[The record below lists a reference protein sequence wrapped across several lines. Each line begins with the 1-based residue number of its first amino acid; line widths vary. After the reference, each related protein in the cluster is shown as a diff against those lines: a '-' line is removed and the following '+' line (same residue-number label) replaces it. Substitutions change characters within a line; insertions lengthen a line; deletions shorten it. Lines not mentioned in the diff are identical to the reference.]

1 VISRDL
7 PTVMVD
13 AATGVVLP
21 TPSQLRRRLRASG
34 YVSAGRS
41 GGGGW
46 LDCHAFGNV
55 QGYAALR
62 VKLAAVVR
70 ELPPNLAE
78 VATGRRVGTP
88 TLSRASRLE
97 VAAGLL
103 SPGLISWRDT
113 VRLVREMAPDVD
125 GDEGAS

>member
-1 VISRDL
+1 MTGACARDVI
-7 PTVMVD
+7 
-13 AATGVVLP
+13 LP
-21 TPSQLRRRLRASG
+21 TPAQLRRRLRASG
-34 YVSAGRS
+34 YVSGGRS

-46 LDCHAFGNV
+46 LDCHALGNV
-55 QGYAALR
+55 QGYGALR
-62 VKLAAVVR
+62 HLLAQVAR
-70 ELPPNLAE
+70 ELLPHLAE
-78 VATGRRVGTP
+78 VATGRRVSTP

-103 SPGLISWRDT
+103 SPGLVSWRDT

>member
-1 VISRDL
+1 MTGACARDVI
-7 PTVMVD
+7 
-13 AATGVVLP
+13 LP

-34 YVSAGRS
+34 YVSGGRS

-46 LDCHAFGNV
+46 LDCHALGAV

-62 VKLAAVVR
+62 HLLAQVAR
-70 ELPPNLAE
+70 ELPPHLTE
-78 VATGRRVGTP
+78 VARGQRVGTP

-103 SPGLISWRDT
+103 SPGPVSWRDM
-113 VRLVREMAPDVD
+113 VRPVREMAQDD
-125 GDEGAS
+125 DEV

>member
-1 VISRDL
+1 
-7 PTVMVD
+7 M
-13 AATGVVLP
+13 
-21 TPSQLRRRLRASG
+21 
-34 YVSAGRS
+34 
-41 GGGGW
+41 
-46 LDCHAFGNV
+46 
-55 QGYAALR
+55 
-62 VKLAAVVR
+62 VR

-88 TLSRASRLE
+88 TLSRARASRLE

-103 SPGLISWRDT
+103 SPGLVSWRDT

>member
-1 VISRDL
+1 
-7 PTVMVD
+7 M
-13 AATGVVLP
+13 TGALDVVVP

-34 YVSAGRS
+34 YVSGGRS

-46 LDCHAFGNV
+46 LDCHALGNV

-62 VKLAAVVR
+62 ARLAEVAR

-88 TLSRASRLE
+88 TLSRASRVE

-103 SPGLISWRDT
+103 APGPVCWRDT
-113 VRLVREMAPDVD
+113 VRPVRELRDDA
-125 GDEGAS
+125 DEVVS

>member
-1 VISRDL
+1 MIAL
-7 PTVMVD
+7 PTD
-13 AATGVVLP
+13 
-21 TPSQLRRRLRASG
+21 SQLRRRLRASG
-34 YVSAGRS
+34 YVSGGRS

-46 LDCHAFGNV
+46 LDCHALGQV

-62 VKLAAVVR
+62 AKLAAVAR

-78 VATGRRVGTP
+78 VARGRRVGTP

-103 SPGLISWRDT
+103 CPGPVSWRDS
-113 VRLVREMAPDVD
+113 VRPAREMAQ
-125 GDEGAS
+125 DEDAAAEVTP

>member
-1 VISRDL
+1 
-7 PTVMVD
+7 MVD

-34 YVSAGRS
+34 YVSGGRS

-46 LDCHAFGNV
+46 LDCHALGAV

-62 VKLAAVVR
+62 HELARVAR
-70 ELPPNLAE
+70 ELPPNLLEIARGE
-78 VATGRRVGTP
+78 RVGTP

-103 SPGLISWRDT
+103 SPGLVSWRDT
-113 VRLVREMAPDVD
+113 VRLVREMAHDDD
-125 GDEGAS
+125 GEGAT

>member
-1 VISRDL
+1 
-7 PTVMVD
+7 M
-13 AATGVVLP
+13 TGALDVVVP

-46 LDCHAFGNV
+46 LDCHALGNV
-55 QGYAALR
+55 QGYGALR
-62 VKLAAVVR
+62 HELARVAR
-70 ELPPNLAE
+70 ELPPHLAE
-78 VATGRRVGTP
+78 VATGARVGTP

-103 SPGLISWRDT
+103 SPGPVSWRDT
-113 VRLVREMAPDVD
+113 VRPVREMAHDDVVD